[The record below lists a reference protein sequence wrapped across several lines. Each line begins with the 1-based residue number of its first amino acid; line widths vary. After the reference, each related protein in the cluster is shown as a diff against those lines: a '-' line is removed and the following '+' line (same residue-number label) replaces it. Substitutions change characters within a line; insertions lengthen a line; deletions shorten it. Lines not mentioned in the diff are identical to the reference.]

1 VVDATERARIRDRL
15 MWAVRFIA
23 AEPDFA
29 LALIE
34 REHLHV
40 DELALALQDSLP
52 IARQQRVVGE
62 DVLAIVAEIEAV
74 FAAMT
79 GGKHADQW
87 TDVAVRSGAEWAAQ
101 RERAR
106 TVLRL
111 MGVPRADDDL
121 AGHI

>member
-1 VVDATERARIRDRL
+1 MDDGTRDSILDRL
-15 MWAVRFIA
+15 TWAIRFIA
-23 AEPDFA
+23 ADPDFA

-40 DELALALQDSLP
+40 DEFALTLGDWLP
-52 IARQQRVVGE
+52 LARQEGVVGK
-62 DVLAIVAEIEAV
+62 DVLAVLDEIDGVFEAMSG
-74 FAAMT
+74 A
-79 GGKHADQW
+79 GHADQW

-106 TVLRL
+106 NALRL
-111 MGVPRADDDL
+111 MGVSRADNDL